1 MERAKTLIYDE
12 DGDLVVHRDEEKDG
26 FELITIGKH

>member
-12 DGDLVVHRDEEKDG
+12 DGDLVVQRDEEKDG
-26 FELITIGKH
+26 LELITVGKH